1 MSGKGSEVAIGRRWV
16 FTINNPTEADEEGVR
31 VLRAASLYCIVGREV
46 GESDTPHLQ
55 GYVVFEKM
63 WRRMRLA
70 RVLPRAYLHVAH
82 GSSPENQ
89 AYCSKVV
96 VVHQCTVGDIVAGR
110 RL

>member
-16 FTINNPTEADEEGVR
+16 FTINNPTEADAEGVR
-31 VLRAASLYCIVGREV
+31 ELRAASVYCIVGREV
-46 GESDTPHLQ
+46 GESETAHLQ

-70 RVLPRAYLHVAH
+70 RLLPRAYLHVAH

-89 AYCSKVV
+89 AYCSKVRP
-96 VVHQCTVGDIVAGR
+96 VHRCTRGNGA
-110 RL
+110 